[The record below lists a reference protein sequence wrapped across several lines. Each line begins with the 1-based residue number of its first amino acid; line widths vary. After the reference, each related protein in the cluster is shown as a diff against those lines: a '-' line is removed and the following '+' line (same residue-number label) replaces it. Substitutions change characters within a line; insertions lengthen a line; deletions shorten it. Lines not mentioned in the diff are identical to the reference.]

1 MGESDMQDPRPT
13 AIDELP
19 LTGEPLPLDLVN
31 TVYIKGGVRG
41 RMIDALA
48 EPPDLDV
55 WLAAQ
60 RVRFPAPVADEML
73 RAAPVDSSLFKD
85 FLGLR
90 RSLRAL
96 AGVCTASG
104 TAEPADLA
112 VLNTWARQAASW
124 QELVQEEGLIAV
136 IGRRSE
142 DDPRR
147 AALARIAAEAVALFA
162 GAGTGAELLRAC
174 PAPGCVLYFV
184 KSHSRREWCTVGCGN
199 RVRVARHSR
208 RGRDAG
214 R

>member
-1 MGESDMQDPRPT
+1 MGESDMQDPRST
-13 AIDELP
+13 AIGELP

-31 TVYIKGGVRG
+31 TVFIKGGVRG

-48 EPPDLDV
+48 GPPDLDA

-60 RVRFPAPVADEML
+60 RVRFPAPVAGEML
-73 RAAPVDSSLFKD
+73 RAGPADASLFED
-85 FLGLR
+85 FLEVR

-96 AGVCTASG
+96 AGVCTAGG
-104 TAEPADLA
+104 TAPPDDLA
-112 VLNTWARQAASW
+112 VLNTWARRAASW
-124 QELVQEEGLIAV
+124 QELVQEEGLVTAV
-136 IGRRSE
+136 GRRSE

-147 AALARIAAEAVALFA
+147 AALAQIAAEAVALFA
-162 GAGTGAELLRAC
+162 GAGAELLRAC

-184 KSHSRREWCTVGCGN
+184 KSHTRREWCTVGCGN

>member
-1 MGESDMQDPRPT
+1 MCVRRVVSRNRPISPCST
-13 AIDELP
+13 PGPAGP
-19 LTGEPLPLDLVN
+19 P
-31 TVYIKGGVRG
+31 RG
-41 RMIDALA
+41 R
-48 EPPDLDV
+48 
-55 WLAAQ
+55 
-60 RVRFPAPVADEML
+60 
-73 RAAPVDSSLFKD
+73 K
-85 FLGLR
+85 
-90 RSLRAL
+90 
-96 AGVCTASG
+96 
-104 TAEPADLA
+104 
-112 VLNTWARQAASW
+112 
-124 QELVQEEGLIAV
+124 LVQGEGLITV

-208 RGRDAG
+208 RGRDAT